1 MDLLRMYIYTTT
13 IYDIYDLYMNFTVYI
28 YIYIP
33 SLDTT

>member
-13 IYDIYDLYMNFTVYI
+13 IYDIYDLYMNFSV